1 MSAEARLAAGLE
13 RALEPVRPRP
23 GAWARLRSQLE
34 ESPPVPL
41 WHRVWERGISR
52 RQFLG
57 GAVAAAAGALLP
69 APPLGETPAL
79 PQPEPPP
86 PWDRWAPPRPGH
98 GSIWHHPA
106 AGRGKPTNLPVFR
119 PPAPDEH
126 DLYMPGVGFR
136 SPGGMASRGP
146 VSAAASGLTLTVHR
160 VTVLN
165 EGTWLDVEVSGVVPG
180 PGSSRGI
187 GFEVTLR
194 ADGQVHAAAADLNR
208 SFSNHRDDG
217 RIAVRTV
224 AHLGPLRPDL
234 AEVEVIVGGE
244 QLGGELRALVPL
256 VPAVEAGLMATRL
269 TRAAATVG
277 GVTVSVPRAV
287 LGTDPTIL
295 LLEVRT
301 PPPHGHV
308 WIGAR
313 IAIRFRGQELTLLD
327 ADGREYLEEP
337 TVAGSSHDPAVMGDV
352 AVFPRLP
359 PDATGLRLVVPTV
372 TVAAFQGEAELRVPL
387 VGVRP
392 GGAVPLGLDLEFGGD
407 PLRVVDAQLW
417 ELETGRLLTLRLDLG
432 PRRQGRLL
440 LGPGQVLVD
449 GEDRGF
455 RGRWS
460 GLGHARYEMID
471 VPLPREAPDEVSITF
486 RLPRVE
492 ILGPWIVPLG
502 F

>member
-1 MSAEARLAAGLE
+1 MSVEERLAADLE
-13 RALEPVRPRP
+13 WALEPVRPRP
-23 GAWARLRSQLE
+23 GAWARLRSRLE

-57 GAVAAAAGALLP
+57 AAAVAAAAALVP
-69 APPLGETPAL
+69 APSIAGAPPS
-79 PQPEPPP
+79 PEAPP
-86 PWDRWAPPRPGH
+86 PWGGRTPWRVPPVAGQ
-98 GSIWHHPA
+98 GSIVHHP
-106 AGRGKPTNLPVFR
+106 GGGDPRHFPVFR
-119 PPAPDEH
+119 PPTQDEH
-126 DLYMPGVGFR
+126 DLYLPGIGFCR
-136 SPGGMASRGP
+136 PHGMASRGP
-146 VSAAASGLTLTVHR
+146 VPAAAGGRTLTVHR
-160 VTVLN
+160 MAVLGT
-165 EGTWLDVEVSGVVPG
+165 GTWLDVEVSGVVPG

-187 GFEVTLR
+187 RFDVSLL
-194 ADGQVHAAAADLNR
+194 ADGEVHVAGLGPIHNR
-208 SFSNHRDDG
+208 WDDG
-217 RIAVRTV
+217 RMTVRTV
-224 AHLGPLRPDL
+224 ARLGPLRPDL

-244 QLGGELRALVPL
+244 QIGGDLHALVPL

-269 TRAAATVG
+269 TGAAATLG

-287 LGTDPTIL
+287 LGTDPTVL

-301 PPPHGHV
+301 PPPHSHV
-308 WIGAR
+308 WIGSR
-313 IAIRFRGQELTLLD
+313 IAIRGRGDELTLLD

-337 TVAGSSHDPAVMGDV
+337 TVLGFSHDPAVIGDV
-352 AVFPRLP
+352 AFFPRLP

-372 TVAAFQGEAELRVPL
+372 TVAAFEGEAELRVPL
-387 VGVRP
+387 AGVRP
-392 GGAVPLGLDLEFGGD
+392 GGAVPLGLDVAFGGD
-407 PLRVVDAQLW
+407 PLRVVAAELW
-417 ELETGRLLTLRLDLG
+417 ELATGRLLTLRLDLG

-460 GLGHARYEMID
+460 GPGHARYETID
-471 VPLPREAPDEVSITF
+471 VPLPPETPDEVSITL

>member
-1 MSAEARLAAGLE
+1 MSVEERLAADLE

-23 GAWARLRSQLE
+23 GGWAKLRSQLE

-41 WHRVWERGISR
+41 WHRVWARGISR

-57 GAVAAAAGALLP
+57 GAAAAAAAALLP
-69 APPLGETPAL
+69 VPPLGETPAL
-79 PQPEPPP
+79 AQPEPPP
-86 PWDRWAPPRPGH
+86 PWDQWAPPRPGQ
-98 GSIWHHPA
+98 GSIWHLPPRKPA
-106 AGRGKPTNLPVFR
+106 NLPVFR
-119 PPAPDEH
+119 PPTPDEH
-126 DLYMPGVGFR
+126 DLYMPGIGFR
-136 SPGGMASRGP
+136 SPGGMTSRGP
-146 VSAAASGLTLTVHR
+146 VSAADGGLTLTVHR
-160 VTVLN
+160 VTVLD
-165 EGTWLDVEVSGVVPG
+165 EGTWLDVEVSGVVPA

-187 GFEVTLR
+187 GLDVTLR
-194 ADGQVHAAAADLNR
+194 ADGHVHAAAADGNR
-208 SFSNHRDDG
+208 SSNSWNDG
-217 RIAVRTV
+217 RMTVRTV

-244 QLGGELRALVPL
+244 QIGRELHALVPL

-269 TRAAATVG
+269 TGAAATVG

-287 LGTDPTIL
+287 LGTDPTVL

-313 IAIRFRGQELTLLD
+313 IAIRFRGEELTLLD
-327 ADGREYLEEP
+327 ADGREYLEEH
-337 TVAGSSHDPAVMGDV
+337 TAVGFSHDPAVLGDV
-352 AVFPRLP
+352 AIFPRLP

-372 TVAAFQGEAELRVPL
+372 TVAAFEGEAELQVPL
-387 VGVRP
+387 AGVRP
-392 GGAVPLGLDLEFGGD
+392 GGAVPLGVDLAFGGL
-407 PLRVVDAQLW
+407 PLRVVAAELW
-417 ELETGRLLTLRLDLG
+417 ERDAVRLLTLRLDLG
-432 PRRQGRLL
+432 QRRQGRLL
-440 LGPGQVLVD
+440 LGPGMVLVA

-460 GLGHARYEMID
+460 GLGHARYETID
-471 VPLPREAPDEVSITF
+471 VPLPPETPDVVSITL

>member
-1 MSAEARLAAGLE
+1 MSVEERLAADLK
-13 RALEPVRPRP
+13 RALEPVQPRP
-23 GAWARLRSQLE
+23 GGWAQLRSQLE

-57 GAVAAAAGALLP
+57 GVAATAAAALLP
-69 APPLGETPAL
+69 APPIAEAPK
-79 PQPEPPP
+79 PPEPPP
-86 PWDRWAPPRPGH
+86 PLDVLRPWNAPRGQDRRWVV
-98 GSIWHHPA
+98 HHPA
-106 AGRGKPTNLPVFR
+106 RGGGKPGNLPVYA
-119 PPAPDEH
+119 PPTPDEH
-126 DLYMPGVGFR
+126 DLYLPGIGFR
-136 SPGGMASRGP
+136 RPRGMASRGP
-146 VSAAASGLTLTVHR
+146 VSAVAGGLTLTVHR
-160 VTVLN
+160 VAVLGR
-165 EGTWLDVEVSGVVPG
+165 GTWLEFEVSGVVPG
-180 PGSSRGI
+180 PGSRGI
-187 GFEVTLR
+187 GFDVSLR
-194 ADGQVHAAAADLNR
+194 ADGQVHPAGHFR
-208 SFSNHRDDG
+208 NHRDDD
-217 RIAVRTV
+217 RITVRTV
-224 AHLGPLRPDL
+224 ARLGPLRPDL

-244 QLGGELRALVPL
+244 QIGGDLHALVPL

-269 TRAAATVG
+269 TGAAATLG

-287 LGTDPTIL
+287 LGTDPTVL

-301 PPPHGHV
+301 PPPHSHV
-308 WIGAR
+308 WIGSR
-313 IAIRFRGQELTLLD
+313 IAIRGRGDELTLLD

-337 TVAGSSHDPAVMGDV
+337 TVLGFSHDPAVIGDV
-352 AVFPRLP
+352 AFFPRLP

-372 TVAAFQGEAELRVPL
+372 TVAAFEGEAELRVPL
-387 VGVRP
+387 AGVRP
-392 GGAVPLGLDLEFGGD
+392 GGAVPLGLDVAFGGD
-407 PLRVVDAQLW
+407 PLRVVAAELW
-417 ELETGRLLTLRLDLG
+417 ELATGRLLTLRLDLG

-460 GLGHARYEMID
+460 GPGHARYETID
-471 VPLPREAPDEVSITF
+471 VPLPPETPDEVSITL

>member
-1 MSAEARLAAGLE
+1 MSVEERLAAGLE

-23 GAWARLRSQLE
+23 GAWAQLRSQLE

-41 WHRVWERGISR
+41 WHRVWEKGISR

-57 GAVAAAAGALLP
+57 GAAATAAAAFVP
-69 APPLGETPAL
+69 APSLGETPAL

-106 AGRGKPTNLPVFR
+106 AGHGKPANLPVFR
-119 PPAPDEH
+119 PPTPDER
-126 DLYMPGVGFR
+126 DLYVPGVGFR
-136 SPGGMASRGP
+136 RPGGMASRGP
-146 VSAAASGLTLTVHR
+146 VSATAGALTLTVHR
-160 VTVLN
+160 VTALN

-187 GFEVTLR
+187 GLDVTLR
-194 ADGQVHAAAADLNR
+194 ADGQVQAAGADRNR
-208 SFSNHRDDG
+208 SSNSWADG
-217 RIAVRTV
+217 RITVRTV

-244 QLGGELRALVPL
+244 QIGGELHALVPL

-269 TRAAATVG
+269 TGAAATVG
-277 GVTVSVPRAV
+277 GLTVSVPRAV

-313 IAIRFRGQELTLLD
+313 IAVRYRGEELTLLD

-337 TVAGSSHDPAVMGDV
+337 TVVGFSHDPAVMGDV
-352 AVFPRLP
+352 AFFPRLP
-359 PDATGLRLVVPTV
+359 PDATSLRLVVPTV
-372 TVAAFQGEAELRVPL
+372 TVAAYQGEAELQVPL
-387 VGVRP
+387 AGVRP
-392 GGAVPLGLDLEFGGD
+392 GGAVPLGFDLAFGGD
-407 PLRVVDAQLW
+407 PLRVVAAELW

-440 LGPGQVLVD
+440 LGPGEILVD

-460 GLGHARYEMID
+460 GLGRARYETID
-471 VPLPREAPDEVSITF
+471 VPLPAETPDVVSITL

-492 ILGPWIVPLG
+492 LLGPWIVPLG